1 MLRIAS
7 VKLSSEGGGYAARKG
22 LVSTFVAYTD
32 DFRQTDLLTGTVKGP
47 GQTCS
52 EPGASMTITATLWGY
67 EPLFDFFNT
76 SIHMSPNDRVRIG
89 TTVLLH
95 GPNYQTRVAASQD
108 VRLAGVGEK
117 RRGARSQV
125 WAGLTTG
132 AVISVMIGR
141 RRKRPRKEFPDG
153 TAV

>member
-7 VKLSSEGGGYAARKG
+7 VNLSSERGGYAARKG

-32 DFRQTDLLTGTVKGP
+32 DFRQSFRQTDLLTGTVRGP

-52 EPGASMTITATLWGY
+52 EPGASMTIAATLWGY

-76 SIHMSPNDRVRIG
+76 RIHMSPNDRVRIG

-95 GPNYQTRVAASQD
+95 GPNYKTRVAASQD
-108 VRLAGVGEK
+108 VQLAVWVK
-117 RRGARSQV
+117 RD
-125 WAGLTTG
+125 
-132 AVISVMIGR
+132 AVPAAKCG
-141 RRKRPRKEFPDG
+141 PD
-153 TAV
+153 